1 MIILRYI
8 QTNLIGYF
16 EVYKVFLVTSWQ
28 NLIIHKKQAY
38 MEAVATDFGI
48 KEALSQL
55 GVKDLNEG
63 TSTGSNNFSNGDIIE
78 SYSPV
83 DGKLIGKV
91 KSTTQEDYDKV
102 MDAATSAFLSFR
114 DMPSPQRG
122 EIVRQFGNK
131 LRDLKEPLGKLVSY
145 EMGKSLQEGY
155 GEVQEMI
162 DICDFAVGLSRQLNG
177 QVIPSERPGHIM
189 REQWHPIGVVG
200 IISAFNFPVAVWAW
214 NTALAWICGDVC
226 VWKAS
231 EKAPLCSIACQN
243 IIAAIL
249 KENNLPEGIS
259 CIINGDYKVGE
270 MMTTDSRIPLVS
282 ATGSTRMGRIVGAT
296 VAGRFGKSLLELGGN
311 NAIIITPTADLKV
324 VVPGAV
330 FGAVGTCGQ
339 RCTSTR
345 RLIIHESVYDK
356 VRDAIVGAYGQLT
369 IGNPLDETNHI
380 GPLIDKDAV
389 NAYLAAIEKAKA
401 EGGNVLVEGGVLE
414 GEGYESGCYVKP
426 AIIEA
431 ENHFEIVQHE
441 TFAPV
446 LYLMKYSGDVEN
458 AIAKQNGVAQGLSSA
473 IMTNEMKE
481 AEKFLS
487 YAGSDCGIANVNIGT
502 SGAEIGGAFGG
513 EKETGGGRESGSD
526 AWKVYMRRQTNTV
539 NYSDELPLAQGI
551 KFDL

>member
-1 MIILRYI
+1 M
-8 QTNLIGYF
+8 
-16 EVYKVFLVTSWQ
+16 
-28 NLIIHKKQAY
+28 
-38 MEAVATDFGI
+38 ATAANKFGI
-48 KEALSQL
+48 ESALEKL
-55 GVKDLNEG
+55 GVNQLNKG
-63 TSTGSNNFSNGDIIE
+63 TSTGRNWFSEGDMIS

-91 KSTTQEDYDKV
+91 TTTSREDYDRVIDTAQAAFKEWRKV
-102 MDAATSAFLSFR
+102 PA
-114 DMPSPQRG
+114 PQRG

-131 LRDLKEPLGKLVSY
+131 LRELKEPLGQLVSY

-177 QVIPSERPGHIM
+177 QTIPSERPGHVM
-189 REQWHPIGVVG
+189 REQWHPIGIVG
-200 IISAFNFPVAVWAW
+200 IISAFNFPVAVWSW

-231 EKAPLCSIACQN
+231 EKAPICSIACQK

-259 CIINGDYKVGE
+259 SIVNGDYKVGE
-270 MMTTDSRIPLVS
+270 MMTKDTRVPLVS

-296 VAGRFGKSLLELGGN
+296 VAERFGKSLLELGGN

-330 FGAVGTCGQ
+330 FGAVGTAGQ

-356 VRDAIVGAYGQLT
+356 VRDAIVGAYGQIV
-369 IGNPLDETNHI
+369 IGNPLDETKHM

-389 NAYLAAIEKAKA
+389 NMYLAAIEKAKA
-401 EGGNVLVEGGVLE
+401 EGGNILVEGGVLE
-414 GEGYESGCYVKP
+414 GEGFESGCYVKP

-441 TFAPV
+441 TFAPI

-458 AIAKQNGVAQGLSSA
+458 AIETQNGVAQGLSSA

-526 AWKVYMRRQTNTV
+526 SWKVYMRRQTNTV